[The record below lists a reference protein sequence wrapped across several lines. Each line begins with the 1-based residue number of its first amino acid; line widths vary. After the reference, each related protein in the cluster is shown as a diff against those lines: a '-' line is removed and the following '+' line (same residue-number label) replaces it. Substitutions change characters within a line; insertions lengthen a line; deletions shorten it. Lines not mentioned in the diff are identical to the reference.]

1 MKLTLVIIIFF
12 RNAAKMLAHEH
23 ADIRAI
29 ERSEKV
35 GDTHRAGRHSR
46 YICRQSDF
54 GLFTDDSGNLSP
66 FAWELFIR
74 TIMVH

>member
-1 MKLTLVIIIFF
+1 MLPNIVLIVV

-46 YICRQSDF
+46 YMPRQSDF

-66 FAWELFIR
+66 VLGWISTR
-74 TIMVH
+74 T